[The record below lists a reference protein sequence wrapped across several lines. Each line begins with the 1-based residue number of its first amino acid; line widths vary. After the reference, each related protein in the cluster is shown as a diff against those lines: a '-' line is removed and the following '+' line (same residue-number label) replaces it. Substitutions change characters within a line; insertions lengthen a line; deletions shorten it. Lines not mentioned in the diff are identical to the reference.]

1 MDAHNEADSRGGAEN
16 DMTSKTAHFPMM
28 IPGAPPAAG
37 TARVEAPWDGS
48 TIATV
53 DLANVNAVET
63 ALATAAGLAKDRD
76 ARIPLP
82 DRLDIL
88 ARAAGI
94 MTERREALA
103 VESAREGG
111 KPLVDSLIEVDR
123 AIDGVKLC
131 IETMRTQAGRE
142 IPMNINKASAGRIAY
157 TRHEPVGVVLAF
169 SAFNHPLNL
178 IVHQIAPALATG
190 CPSIVKPAAATPLSC
205 MRFVS
210 ILHEAG
216 LPQEWAQALV
226 TDSHETANR
235 LVTDPSIAFFTFI
248 GSGAVG
254 WKLRSSLAP
263 GAHCA
268 LEHGGVAPVLFAA
281 DADLD
286 DAVPLLAKG
295 GLYHAGQVCV
305 SVQRV
310 FAERSIARELA
321 ERLRDAASTMTVG
334 DPTSADS
341 DIGPLIREAEVTRV
355 HEWVRE
361 AIDAGGEALI
371 GAEPIGTRAY
381 APTILFD
388 PPADV
393 RASTH
398 EIFGPVIC
406 VYPVDDLDEGIA
418 RANSLPYAFQASIF
432 TRSIDNALRAS
443 SRLAA
448 AAVMVNDQ
456 TAFRVDWMPFGGYR
470 DSGLGMGGIPN
481 TIADMQIERLTVF
494 RSPEL
499 VR

>member
-1 MDAHNEADSRGGAEN
+1 MASSKHFPLLVPGAE
-16 DMTSKTAHFPMM
+16 
-28 IPGAPPAAG
+28 AAG
-37 TARVEAPWDGS
+37 SVAKVEAPWDGS
-48 TIATV
+48 EIATV
-53 DLANVNAVET
+53 DQAGVAAVET
-63 ALATAAGLAKDRD
+63 ALATAKQLADDRD

-88 ARAAGI
+88 ARTAAI
-94 MTERREALA
+94 MSERREELALEA
-103 VESAREGG
+103 AREGG
-111 KPLVDSLIEVDR
+111 KPLPDSLVEADR

-157 TRHEPVGVVLAF
+157 TRHEPAGPVLAF

-178 IVHQIAPALATG
+178 IVHQVAPAVAAG
-190 CPSIVKPAAATPLSC
+190 CPSIVKPAATTPLSC

-210 ILHEAG
+210 ILREAG
-216 LPQEWAQALV
+216 LPDQWCQALV
-226 TDSHETANR
+226 TDSHETAMR
-235 LVTDPSIAFFTFI
+235 LVTDRAIAFFTFI

-254 WKLRSSLAP
+254 WRLRSALAP

-268 LEHGGVAPVLFAA
+268 LEHGGVAPIIFAA

-310 FAERSIARELA
+310 YAERSLARELA
-321 ERLRDAASTMTVG
+321 ERLRDAAAGMRVG
-334 DPTSADS
+334 DPTSADT
-341 DIGPLIREAEVTRV
+341 DIGPLIREREVARV

-361 AIDAGGEALI
+361 AIGAGAEALI
-371 GAEPIGTRAY
+371 GAEPVGTRAY

-388 PPADV
+388 PPAGV

-406 VYPVDDLDEGIA
+406 VYPVDDIDEGIG
-418 RANSLPYAFQASIF
+418 RANALPYAFQAGVF
-432 TRSIDNALRAS
+432 TRNIDTALRAS

-448 AAVMVNDQ
+448 AAVMVNDH

-470 DSGLGMGGIPN
+470 ESGLGMGGIPN
-481 TIADMQIERLTVF
+481 TIADMQIERLTVI